1 MISLLKITNLTQQ
14 LKHLYQIKIMKK
26 LLLTVVVLALTSC
39 VNQMD
44 RLKDAQKKYPKCIV
58 QPTTSLLARD
68 GYEVMV
74 EDTITN
80 QIYVLSYY
88 TFSTT
93 KISSIRNIK

>member
-1 MISLLKITNLTQQ
+1 MNRIQELFS
-14 LKHLYQIKIMKK
+14 LYQIKTMKK
-26 LLLTVVVLALTSC
+26 LLLVAILGLTSC

-58 QPTTSLLARD
+58 QPTTSILAAN
-68 GYEVMV
+68 GYDIMV
-74 EDTITN
+74 EDTVTD

-88 TFSTT
+88 SFSTT

>member
-1 MISLLKITNLTQQ
+1 
-14 LKHLYQIKIMKK
+14 MKK
-26 LLLTVVVLALTSC
+26 TLLVLAVLVLTSC

-44 RLKDAQKKYPKCIV
+44 RLKDAQRKYPKCIV
-58 QPTTSLLARD
+58 QPTTSILARD
-68 GYEVMV
+68 GYEIMV

-88 TFSTT
+88 PFSTT

>member
-1 MISLLKITNLTQQ
+1 
-14 LKHLYQIKIMKK
+14 MKK
-26 LLLTVVVLALTSC
+26 TLLVLAVLGLTGC

-44 RLKDAQKKYPKCIV
+44 RLKDAQRKYPKCIV
-58 QPTTSLLARD
+58 QPTTSILARD
-68 GYEVMV
+68 GYEIMV

>member
-1 MISLLKITNLTQQ
+1 
-14 LKHLYQIKIMKK
+14 MKK
-26 LLLTVVVLALTSC
+26 TLLLAVLALTSC

-44 RLKDAQKKYPKCIV
+44 RLKDAQTKYPKCIV
-58 QPTTSLLARD
+58 QPTTSMLARD
-68 GYEVMV
+68 GYEIMV

-88 TFSTT
+88 PFSTT

>member
-1 MISLLKITNLTQQ
+1 
-14 LKHLYQIKIMKK
+14 MKK
-26 LLLTVVVLALTSC
+26 LVLVLSVLGFTSC

-68 GYEVMV
+68 GYEIMV

-80 QIYVLSYY
+80 QIYVISYY
-88 TFSTT
+88 SFSTT

>member
-1 MISLLKITNLTQQ
+1 
-14 LKHLYQIKIMKK
+14 MKK
-26 LLLTVVVLALTSC
+26 LLLSLAVLGLTSC

-68 GYEVMV
+68 GYEIMV

-80 QIYVLSYY
+80 QIYVLDYY

-93 KISSIRNIK
+93 KIFDIRNIK

>member
-1 MISLLKITNLTQQ
+1 
-14 LKHLYQIKIMKK
+14 MKK
-26 LLLTVVVLALTSC
+26 LVLVLAVLGLTGC

-88 TFSTT
+88 SFSTT
-93 KISSIRNIK
+93 KISSIRNIKQTIYETKYLQSNGTSLFIAVY